1 MTQGVSRFIAH
12 HTPSTMGLCRWTRS
26 HCSIASLILEFPRSM
41 YSLVNLALS
50 FVVQEF
56 QISFSFRSIEPSDT
70 NPSTRLRKSRTE
82 APLFTKSSIKVRQ
95 KVSIPPNCPKARGQA
110 LRFLCRTC
118 QANRQKCL
126 PSVQSGI
133 VSYCLKTT
141 ENNRVY
147 SAF

>member
-56 QISFSFRSIEPSDT
+56 QISFSFRSIEPSDA
-70 NPSTRLRKSRTE
+70 NPSTRLRKRRTV
-82 APLFTKSSIKVRQ
+82 ASLFTKSSIKVRQ
-95 KVSIPPNCPKARGQA
+95 KVSIPPNFPKQGANIRI
-110 LRFLCRTC
+110 RMPDKFLASIGAV
-118 QANRQKCL
+118 ANGL
-126 PSVQSGI
+126 FSDYLVMF
-133 VSYCLKTT
+133 VSTFSEKIG
-141 ENNRVY
+141 
-147 SAF
+147 SKSS